1 LSPRVLALIGASR
14 GWRGGDSLAS
24 NPAPYTIS
32 LDSMPTTTVVTRS
45 SVTTYPVELFVHIRE
60 ATRADVP
67 RVVALLADD
76 NLGRRRESVE
86 VPLDE
91 RYWAAFDAIDADP
104 RHQLVVLEA
113 DDGQVAG
120 CLQLSLLPYLT
131 FRGGWRAQIEA
142 VRVAYD
148 RRGTGLGRQLFEW
161 AIEEARRRECHLV
174 QLTTN
179 VQRPDALAF
188 YESLGLEVTH
198 QGLKLYL
205 QGDVTG
211 R

>member
-1 LSPRVLALIGASR
+1 MR
-14 GWRGGDSLAS
+14 
-24 NPAPYTIS
+24 
-32 LDSMPTTTVVTRS
+32 
-45 SVTTYPVELFVHIRE
+45 IRE
-60 ATRADVP
+60 ATRVDVP
-67 RVVALLADD
+67 HVVALLADD
-76 NLGRRRESVE
+76 DLGRRRETAGT
-86 VPLDE
+86 PLDD

-104 RHQLVVLEA
+104 HHQLVVLET

-120 CLQLSLLPYLT
+120 CLQLSFLPYLT

-142 VRVAYD
+142 VRVASG
-148 RRGTGLGRQLFEW
+148 RRSTGLGRVMFEW
-161 AIEEARRRECHLV
+161 AIEEARRRDCHLV
-174 QLTTN
+174 QLTTH

-188 YESLGLEVTH
+188 YESLGFEVTH